1 MKEKKEWRRHPR
13 FSVQIVAQI
22 TYDKQ
27 ILSVS
32 TKDMSRGGIC
42 LISSQGIPLGSV
54 IVISMVLML
63 GKKSFSECFEL
74 CGKVVWCTRL
84 DERYQIG
91 VAFADIDDSTRS
103 FLEMFLKFLNQ
114 EIRWSTEAELST
126 TQNPFDLENEDE

>member
-42 LISSQGIPLGSV
+42 LISSQGIPLGSL
-54 IVISMVLML
+54 IVVSMALVL
-63 GKKSFSECFEL
+63 GKKNFSECLEL
-74 CGKVVWCTRL
+74 CGKVIWCTRL
-84 DERYQIG
+84 DKSYQIG
-91 VAFADIDDSTRS
+91 VAFADIDNSTNG
-103 FLEMFLKFLNQ
+103 FLEMFLQFLNQ
-114 EIRWSTEAELST
+114 EIRWSTEAEVST
-126 TQNPFDLENEDE
+126 TQSPFDLEDEDE